1 MLCIS
6 PMLTDGPGGILF
18 PMETGGPIYADI
30 IYILEDVG
38 WADVMVYCIDGW
50 AEGVVEYV
58 LYRRV
63 GQCKGL
69 LYRRVGRHTG
79 IIL

>member
-50 AEGVVEYV
+50 ADVQEVF
-58 LYRRV
+58 
-63 GQCKGL
+63 CTW
-69 LYRRVGRHTG
+69 VGRGSGG
-79 IIL
+79 ICII